1 MYELG
6 DIVSFKGNFYITFI
20 YKGKH
25 YCVNTA
31 RVGDVSEVATN
42 WMGYKKLSELKEAAK
57 DERDAGAMV
66 VIDTNHYEK
75 QAKVGDIYNHMM
87 LFKKKKGQL
96 VWVSLAALRF
106 NDLNDLL
113 HRKEY
118 YYQDGEERV
127 MFEYEITEV
136 AN

>member
-6 DIVSFKGNFYITFI
+6 DIVSFKRNFYITLM
-20 YKGKH
+20 YKGKY
-25 YCVNTA
+25 YCVNPCVMADTA
-31 RVGDVSEVATN
+31 ELATN
-42 WMGYKKLSELKEAAK
+42 GYAFETLSELKEKAK
-57 DERDAGAMV
+57 NERDAEAMV
-66 VIDTNHYEK
+66 VIDTNHHEK
-75 QAKVGDIYNHMM
+75 PAKVGDIYNHMM
-87 LFKKKKGQL
+87 LFKNKKGQL
-96 VWVSLAALRF
+96 VWVPLAALRS

-127 MFEYEITEV
+127 WFKYEITEV

>member
-6 DIVSFKGNFYITFI
+6 DIVSFKRNFYITLM
-20 YKGKH
+20 YKGKY
-25 YCVNTA
+25 YCVNPCVIADTA
-31 RVGDVSEVATN
+31 ELATN
-42 WMGYKKLSELKEAAK
+42 GYAFETLSELKEK
-57 DERDAGAMV
+57 SKNERDAEAMV
-66 VIDTNHYEK
+66 VIDTNHHEK
-75 QAKVGDIYNHMM
+75 PAKVGDIYNRMM
-87 LFKKKKGQL
+87 LFKKKKGRL
-96 VWVSLAALRF
+96 VWVPLAALRS

-127 MFEYEITEV
+127 MFKYEITEV

>member
-6 DIVSFKGNFYITFI
+6 DIVSFKRNFYITLM
-20 YKGKH
+20 YKGKY
-25 YCVNTA
+25 YCVNTT
-31 RVGDVSEVATN
+31 RVGDVSEVATH

-57 DERDAGAMV
+57 DERDTRAMV
-66 VIDTNHYEK
+66 VMDTNPNEK
-75 QAKVGDIYNHMM
+75 PAKAGDIYNRMM
-87 LFKKKKGQL
+87 LFKKKKGRL
-96 VWVSLAALRF
+96 VWVPLEALRL

-127 MFEYEITEV
+127 WFKYEITEV

>member
-6 DIVSFKGNFYITFI
+6 DIVSFKGNFYITFM
-20 YKGKH
+20 YKGKY
-25 YCVNTA
+25 YCVNTRGMTYA
-31 RVGDVSEVATN
+31 AELETSGSAFET
-42 WMGYKKLSELKEAAK
+42 LSELKEAAK
-57 DERDAGAMV
+57 NECDASA
-66 VIDTNHYEK
+66 IETLSTK
-75 QAKVGDIYNHMM
+75 QSDRQVYPGDIYNRMM
-87 LFKKKKGQL
+87 LFKKKKGRL
-96 VWVSLAALRF
+96 VWVPLKALRS

-127 MFEYEITEV
+127 MFKYEITEV